1 MTLFCGFVCRT
12 IFKGPSIYFVIF
24 HNALIHFGT
33 NSFFS
38 CWFFFLR
45 VRIEIL
51 HHSHRTAGSR
61 CMRIFPFNLFRVFE
75 WKKKLY
81 FYFQVKAIF
90 YAFFYDSH
98 VLFSC
103 WIPFWLKSGI
113 VLLLLLV
120 PLFWPSMNCSLVNN
134 LLDKYFVYSDKE
146 IWVLFRSP
154 FKHCGIS
161 LTCSKHFSS
170 DSQCTT
176 KIFQ

>member
-1 MTLFCGFVCRT
+1 MTLFCGFVRRT

-38 CWFFFLR
+38 CWFFFSVFILKFFI
-45 VRIEIL
+45 RIVPPGVDVCAFFLSISFVCSSE
-51 HHSHRTAGSR
+51 
-61 CMRIFPFNLFRVFE
+61 
-75 WKKKLY
+75 KKLY

-120 PLFWPSMNCSLVNN
+120 PLFWPSMNCSLNNN
-134 LLDKYFVYSDKE
+134 LLDKYFVYSDKK
-146 IWVLFRSP
+146 IWVLFRWP

-161 LTCSKHFSS
+161 LTCSKHLSS
-170 DSQCTT
+170 DSKYTT
-176 KIFQ
+176 RIFQ